1 MASVAMTRTKTAS
14 NTSTSPRNRRRQ
26 LAGFLFVL
34 PCVLFVCCF
43 FLIPLVFTG
52 WMSLNNW
59 TIFGETHFIGFEN
72 YTNLTQ
78 DHVFISSFG
87 FTTKYTLIACPLI
100 CLLGFLLALLMQ
112 QTRWGVGIFRTV
124 FFLPVVIGLGSASY
138 LWVWLYNDQSGA
150 INALLLRLG
159 LIHTPVLWFNTA
171 NMGLLAVV
179 IMIIWKTSGFAMLLF
194 LMGIQAIPAE
204 LYEAARVDGA
214 NYWMRLSRITLPL
227 LRRTFA
233 LTLVLVVTGSY
244 LAFDQFYI
252 MTHGGPENQ
261 TVTIVQRIYQVAFIY
276 FKLGY
281 SASQAI
287 VLLVVLLVIS
297 LAQLFILRGS
307 PTE

>member
-1 MASVAMTRTKTAS
+1 MATVAMSRTKTAS
-14 NTSTSPRNRRRQ
+14 SAATSPRNRRRQ

-34 PCVLFVCCF
+34 PCVIFVCCF
-43 FLIPLVFTG
+43 FLIPLALTF

-59 TIFGETHFIGFEN
+59 TIFGETHFIGLEN

-78 DHVFISSFG
+78 DHIFLSSFG
-87 FTTKYTLIACPLI
+87 FTTKYTLIVCPLI
-100 CLLGFLLALLMQ
+100 CVLGFLLALLVQ
-112 QTRWGVGIFRTV
+112 QARRGVGIFRTV

-150 INALLLRLG
+150 INALLLKLG
-159 LIHTPVLWFNTA
+159 LIHSPLLWFNTA

-179 IMIIWKTSGFAMLLF
+179 IMIVWKTSGFAMLLF
-194 LMGIQAIPAE
+194 LIGIQAIPAD
-204 LYEAARVDGA
+204 LYEAAQVDGA
-214 NYWMRLSRITLPL
+214 NYWMRLTRITIPL
-227 LRRTFA
+227 LRRTLA
-233 LTLVLVVTGSY
+233 LTLILVVTGSY

-287 VLLVVLLVIS
+287 VLLFVLLVIS
-297 LAQLFILRGS
+297 MVQLFILRGS
-307 PTE
+307 PDE

>member
-1 MASVAMTRTKTAS
+1 MATVAMSRTKTAS
-14 NTSTSPRNRRRQ
+14 SATTSPRNRRRQ

-34 PCVLFVCCF
+34 PCVIFVCCF
-43 FLIPLVFTG
+43 FLIPLALTF

-59 TIFGETHFIGFEN
+59 TIFGETHFIGLEN

-78 DHVFISSFG
+78 DHIFLSSFG
-87 FTTKYTLIACPLI
+87 FTTKYTLIVCPLI
-100 CLLGFLLALLMQ
+100 CVIGFLLALLVQ
-112 QTRWGVGIFRTV
+112 QARRGVGIFRTV

-150 INALLLRLG
+150 INALLLKLG
-159 LIHTPVLWFNTA
+159 LIHSPLLWFNTA

-179 IMIIWKTSGFAMLLF
+179 IMIVWKTSGFAMLLF
-194 LMGIQAIPAE
+194 LIGIQAIPAD
-204 LYEAARVDGA
+204 LYEAAQVDGA
-214 NYWMRLSRITLPL
+214 NYWMRLTRITIPL

-233 LTLVLVVTGSY
+233 LTLILVVTGSY

-287 VLLVVLLVIS
+287 VLLFVLLVIS
-297 LAQLFILRGS
+297 MVQLFILRGS
-307 PTE
+307 PDE